1 MFVGGKD
8 SPGDLPRATCPHP
21 PYKHL
26 FYFGKHSKRAERYL
40 QQRHQ
45 FQKCV
50 TFPRFFSSAT
60 RPSILHSQRN
70 FWRRTFWM
78 RSKNGEKRL
87 LMTVSIR
94 PYVLSNLNDASSNIS
109 QGFCKRCSF
118 QCFSE
123 RNMTNSLNFK
133 LRNCG
138 TGNVVVDSLN
148 RYMDIKRLK
157 KRLIFEKR
165 SYRSTID
172 MSW

>member
-1 MFVGGKD
+1 
-8 SPGDLPRATCPHP
+8 
-21 PYKHL
+21 
-26 FYFGKHSKRAERYL
+26 
-40 QQRHQ
+40 
-45 FQKCV
+45 
-50 TFPRFFSSAT
+50 
-60 RPSILHSQRN
+60 
-70 FWRRTFWM
+70 M

-94 PYVLSNLNDASSNIS
+94 PYVLSNLNDASNNSS

-148 RYMDIKRLK
+148 QYMDIKRLK
-157 KRLIFEKR
+157 KRLIFDKKIIQVN
-165 SYRSTID
+165 YRYVLEIYCIKGMCRKVGGGVYGELGSLPRELNLHGHIGRRGGDTD
-172 MSW
+172 RGQNVQ